1 MRSARTVIAALAFAL
16 PCHAEPGLTDA
27 QWQPSGIAPAAE
39 SAPSAPPRTTARRAL
54 DVAVAVGPGAVVH
67 GAGHWS
73 AGRPETARR
82 LALTQAA
89 GLGTMVVGLGGLA
102 ITGASRYLVA
112 PLALATIAGAGMFF
126 LPWLADI
133 YGAAAHPGASGSP
146 PRFAPAW
153 ITELGHRYVWDAQF
167 AYRHFLV
174 QGVDLRIGRVRL
186 AQSGWHA
193 LDDRNVRLRVL
204 GAYRLSGPTPARA
217 APDGSFLE
225 LEAAVTQHRYDSEG
239 FRSVTGE
246 VALAARRDLVR
257 LDPGLRGSFVEGGF
271 GVALQRFEY
280 RVPGMRVEPDVNDL
294 LLARFGFGFY
304 FAEAG
309 EAQVHYDHRHDDYAA
324 GLELTGLGSGVA
336 GHLGAEVRHFWGP
349 WGLCAEG
356 QVGSAFVAGVS
367 LMFRQG
373 AD

>member
-1 MRSARTVIAALAFAL
+1 MLRGGSTVIAALAFAL
-16 PCHAEPGLTDA
+16 PCQAADLTEAE
-27 QWQPSGIAPAAE
+27 WQPSGVPTAAE
-39 SAPSAPPRTTARRAL
+39 TAPPAPPRTAARRAL
-54 DVAVAVGPGAVVH
+54 DVAVAAGPGAVVH

-102 ITGASRYLVA
+102 VTGASRYLVA
-112 PLALATIAGAGMFF
+112 PLALATVAGAGLFF
-126 LPWLADI
+126 LPWLADV
-133 YGAAAHPGASGSP
+133 YGAAAYPDAVASP
-146 PRFAPAW
+146 PRLTPRW
-153 ITELGHRYVWDAQF
+153 TTELGHRYVWDAQF

-174 QGVDLRIGRVRL
+174 QAVELRVDGFRL

-204 GAYRLSGPTPARA
+204 GAYRLSGATPSRPAD
-217 APDGSFLE
+217 DGSFVE
-225 LEAAVTQHRYDSEG
+225 LEAARTQHRYDSEG
-239 FRSVTGE
+239 FRSLTGE
-246 VALAARRDLVR
+246 VSLSARRDLAR
-257 LDPGLRGSFVEGGF
+257 WDRGLQGSFVEGGF
-271 GVALQRFEY
+271 GLALQRFEY
-280 RVPGMRVEPDVNDL
+280 RIAGMTVEPDVNDL

-304 FAEAG
+304 FGSSSEAL
-309 EAQVHYDHRHDDYAA
+309 AYYDHRHDDYAA

-336 GHLGAEVRHFWGP
+336 GHFGAEVRHFWGQ
-349 WGLCAEG
+349 WGARAEG

-373 AD
+373 EE